1 MSAGAIAFDLVQG
14 FEDECVRLPTVTLLP
29 VKALRHNVKAST
41 KYQQIAAS
49 IHEVGLVEPPV
60 VCRTGDGLY
69 LILDGHI
76 RIEILK
82 DMGVSEVECLVSTDD
97 EAFTYNKRISKLSA
111 VQEHNMVVRAIA
123 RGVPEQKLAKALS
136 INLSSLRRRTNLL
149 HGICAEAV
157 SLLKDRQCPM
167 AVFEIL
173 KKMRPLRQ
181 IEAAELLVNANNY
194 TVSYVSAILAGTPQA
209 QLLDGDKAKKVKGVT
224 PEAMARMERE
234 LANLQ
239 EAITSIQDT
248 YGREHLQLT
257 VVKAYVARLLGNA
270 RVVRYLT
277 QHRPSFLQEF
287 EAIAE
292 ATSTLAQAKPPIR
305 SDNIA

>member
-1 MSAGAIAFDLVQG
+1 MGRAKVVFQLVQG
-14 FEDECVRLPTVTLLP
+14 FEDECLRLPIASLLP

-60 VCRTGDGLY
+60 VSRTADGLY

-123 RGVPEQKLAKALS
+123 RGVPEHKLAKALS

-149 HGICAEAV
+149 DGICTEAV
-157 SLLKDRQCPM
+157 SLLKDKQCPM

-173 KKMRPLRQ
+173 KKMRPMRQ
-181 IEAAELLVNANNY
+181 IEAAELLISANNY
-194 TVSYVSAILAGTPQA
+194 SVSYASAILLGSSQP
-209 QLLDGDKAKKVKGVT
+209 QLLEGDRPKKLKGVT

-234 LANLQ
+234 LNKLQ
-239 EAITSIQDT
+239 EAISSIQDT

-257 VVKAYVARLLGNA
+257 VIKGYIAKLLGNA
-270 RVVRYLT
+270 RVLRYLT

-292 ATSTLAQAKPPIR
+292 ATSTLVHEGG
-305 SDNIA
+305 

>member
-1 MSAGAIAFDLVQG
+1 MRKAKTAFQLVQG
-14 FEDECVRLPTVTLLP
+14 FEDECVQLPIASLLP
-29 VKALRHNVKAST
+29 VKALRNNVKAST
-41 KYQQIAAS
+41 KYQHIAAS

-60 VCRTGDGLY
+60 VCRTGDGFC
-69 LILDGHI
+69 LIMDGHI

-82 DMGVSEVECLVSTDD
+82 DMGVTEVECLVAIDD
-97 EAFTYNKRISKLSA
+97 EAFTYNKRITKLSA

-123 RGVPEQKLAKALS
+123 RGVPEHKLTKALS

-149 HGICAEAV
+149 DGICAEAV
-157 SLLKDRQCPM
+157 SLLKDKQCPM
-167 AVFEIL
+167 AVFEVL
-173 KKMRPLRQ
+173 KKMRPMRQ
-181 IEAAELLVNANNY
+181 IEAAELLISANNY
-194 TVSYVSAILAGTPQA
+194 SVSYASAILLGSPPT
-209 QLLDGDKAKKVKGVT
+209 QLVEGDRPKKLKGVT

-234 LANLQ
+234 LDKLQ
-239 EAITSIQDT
+239 EAISSIQDT

-257 VVKAYVARLLGNA
+257 VVKAYVAKLLGNA

-292 ATSTLAQAKPPIR
+292 ATSTLTHAEA
-305 SDNIA
+305 